1 MKKKNF
7 IRDNYGI
14 SALRIFI
21 ILFVLIVI
29 VALIWFVMATREIS
43 CGPDDKVSLTGV
55 FQGYYQSQNF
65 SGYTVLMINND
76 SYIFKRGLDPF
87 YLNNLLSHNVEIRCC
102 KRTSSSQYQPETYYD
117 FLSGVIIME

>member
-1 MKKKNF
+1 MKKNF
-7 IRDNYGI
+7 VKNELGI
-14 SALRIFI
+14 SPLWIFV

-29 VALIWFVMATREIS
+29 VALIWFVMVTREIS
-43 CGPDDKVSLTGV
+43 CSPEDKIILSGV

-65 SGYTVLMINND
+65 SGYTVLVINND

-87 YLNNLLSHNVEIRCC
+87 YLNNLLSHNVEIQCC
-102 KRTSSSQYQPETYYD
+102 RRTSSSQYQPETYFD